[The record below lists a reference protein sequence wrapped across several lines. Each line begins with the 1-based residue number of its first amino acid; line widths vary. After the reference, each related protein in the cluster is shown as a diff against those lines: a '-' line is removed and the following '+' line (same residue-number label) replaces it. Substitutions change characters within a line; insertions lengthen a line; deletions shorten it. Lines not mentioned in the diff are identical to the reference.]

1 MLDVSVTAKVI
12 PKLSVLI
19 SCTES
24 DYIFQGRILSSSR
37 VPRQEKGLGNSP
49 HVQRAGVRSTWCREH
64 STWFREHSTWFRDHS
79 TWFREHSIWFGEHS
93 KRLREHSTWFREYST
108 RFREHST
115 WFRIINKRALIGPN
129 QQRVNHV
136 SYWALWF
143 ALRLVVTAREF

>member
-1 MLDVSVTAKVI
+1 VHVIFCVLSDMLDVSVTAKVI
-12 PKLSVLI
+12 TKLSVLI
-19 SCTES
+19 SFTES

-93 KRLREHSTWFREYST
+93 TWFKT
-108 RFREHST
+108 
-115 WFRIINKRALIGPN
+115 INKRALIGPN

-143 ALRLVVTAREF
+143 APLVVVSAREF